1 MLVPK
6 KRNMAM
12 TIRFYSI
19 GFASCCFRRFYSKGV
34 INRNRGVY
42 CTDDIRNIG
51 IMAHIDAGKT
61 TLAESMLHVAKQVD
75 ASGNHGNVNVQLDCM
90 EQEIKRGITIRSAC
104 SSFNW
109 GSYHVNV
116 VDTPGHTDFSGEV
129 YHAMDVIDGCVIIV
143 DGTKGVQAQTRH
155 INAALPTKMPRIIF
169 INKIDRSGVDVGE
182 NMQSIRQSLH
192 VNPVLLNVPNKDAFL
207 PNSNINTLSVMDSSV
222 QTIPEIKGLIEELTE
237 ALCDVDDILAEE
249 YLTDG
254 SVTSYRL
261 MESLR
266 SNVKNSKV
274 VPVVCGSAVTLFGV
288 DQLLNFIC
296 ELLPGPSSCRQFQS
310 TFPDNTILYAFKSLC
325 GSDEKINAFCKVIK
339 GTMTQNTRLYNM
351 VVGKAEQVGKIYKIY
366 GNNYLECKQLVEGD
380 IGMIEGMNSVR
391 TGHWLSKNQKEVLPN
406 HLLHSA
412 DIDSVGRCVCFAMF
426 TAVNEL
432 NNAKLIEAMAKLKIE
447 DPSIYY
453 KYDPDASDSLIVGG
467 YGEFHLEILAEI
479 LKDSYGIPVK
489 ISKVRVAIK
498 ETPLERVT
506 SSMFIDS
513 SVPEDRSHI
522 GLELVM
528 EPMPLENCRE
538 SSSPALLVSDSEHSS
553 TCHVDDSSIEFIS
566 GNGSKVDNSEQLLG
580 EAKTNDIIANIKQL
594 LLNAMTAGPVIGGPM
609 IATRIRISKVRL
621 LPHSSIAGAKVI
633 ASRVLKTIYKS
644 VPIELQQPEV
654 SLNIVLPAEYLG
666 NVLPDLRNNR
676 KAVILSISGG
686 CSHTNELTTI
696 VASAPMKEL
705 LGYTKTLRALTN
717 GNASFTMIRSGY
729 LPIQRSEVEE

>member
-1 MLVPK
+1 
-6 KRNMAM
+6 
-12 TIRFYSI
+12 
-19 GFASCCFRRFYSKGV
+19 
-34 INRNRGVY
+34 
-42 CTDDIRNIG
+42 
-51 IMAHIDAGKT
+51 MAHIDAGKT

-155 INAALPTKMPRIIF
+155 INASLPTKMPRIIF

-266 SNVKNSKV
+266 SNVKNSKGQLPFPLYTITAV

-426 TAVNEL
+426 TAVNGILSDLCILQLAEL

-479 LKDSYGIPVK
+479 LKDSYGKNVCIHIHAYTGIPVK

-717 GNASFTMIRSGY
+717 GMLCGEDDHVLVRKCFFYNDKKWVLTNTA
-729 LPIQRSEVEE
+729 